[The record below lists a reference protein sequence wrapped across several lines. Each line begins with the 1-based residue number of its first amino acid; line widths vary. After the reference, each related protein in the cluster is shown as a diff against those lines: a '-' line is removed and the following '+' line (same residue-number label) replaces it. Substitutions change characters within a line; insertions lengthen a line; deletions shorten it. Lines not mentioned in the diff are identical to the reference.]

1 MRALVVLLALLT
13 LAGCGVP
20 PRLGPD
26 VTVTAAAPG
35 EPPHPAFVRRI
46 LREGLGH
53 EPEEGI
59 VVRAREALGAHGL
72 ATVEVPHEGHVHVH
86 VLAWH
91 APTRTLVIFERTADG
106 AERVRT
112 LVVDGDG

>member
-1 MRALVVLLALLT
+1 MRAAVALLALA

-26 VTVTAAAPG
+26 VTVTGAPPG

-46 LREGLGH
+46 LRSGLGH
-53 EPEEGI
+53 EPDEGI
-59 VVRAREALGAHGL
+59 VVRAREALGEHGV
-72 ATVEVPHEGHVHVH
+72 ATIEVPHEGHVHVH
-86 VLAWH
+86 VLTWH
-91 APTRTLVIFERTADG
+91 SPTRTLVIFERTADG